1 MSLVGVCLMNL
12 MLNAA
17 NEEIGS
23 SVPVLNPSFWD
34 QRSIGF
40 YNFQEL
46 MKYSLTQKYSRKF
59 HIFCQ
64 EKNLIRK
71 SKCLTTK
78 ILEST
83 FN

>member
-1 MSLVGVCLMNL
+1 MNL

-23 SVPVLNPSFWD
+23 SEPALNPSFWDQFWD